1 MSCDRRSLDIG
12 FIHPDLGLGGAE
24 RVVVDAARY
33 LRSVGHRVTLFT
45 AHHDRDRC
53 FEETRDGSLD
63 IRVHGNFMPTHVGQH
78 LRAPCAIA
86 RLAYLTLA
94 MALSGRRFDVIFCDL
109 IAHTLPLLKCVS
121 RARILFYCHFP
132 DLPLAPRAHW
142 LSRLYRAPIDR
153 LEEAG
158 TGRADRVL
166 VNSRFTATIFRQTF
180 PRLCA
185 MPLEVLY
192 PGVDCA
198 RYELGDAG
206 AQAPDETVREV
217 LLLSVNRYEPTK
229 NLGLAVEAMALLRE
243 RLPAGVF
250 GSVRLVIAGA
260 YDDRRRGHRVTFR
273 DLDALIRQRE
283 LGDRVALLRSC
294 SEAERLALLAR
305 CRCVVYTPADEHF
318 GLGPLEAMAAGRAVV
333 AVASGGPLESVKHE
347 ETGLLCEPTPSAFA
361 DALARLVA
369 DPGAAERMG
378 LAGRRHVAAHFSVA
392 AFGARL
398 EAIVQDLAAAGD
410 RS

>member
-1 MSCDRRSLDIG
+1 M
-12 FIHPDLGLGGAE
+12 
-24 RVVVDAARY
+24 
-33 LRSVGHRVTLFT
+33 
-45 AHHDRDRC
+45 
-53 FEETRDGSLD
+53 
-63 IRVHGNFMPTHVGQH
+63 
-78 LRAPCAIA
+78 
-86 RLAYLTLA
+86 AYLTGA
-94 MALSGRRFDVIFCDL
+94 MALSRQRFDVIFCDL
-109 IAHTLPLLKCVS
+109 VAHTLPLLKRVS
-121 RARILFYCHFP
+121 RAKILFYCHFP
-132 DLPLAPRAHW
+132 DQRLAPRAHW

-153 LEEAG
+153 LEAAG

-198 RYELGDAG
+198 HYDPGRAG
-206 AQAPDETVREV
+206 AQARAESAREV
-217 LLLSVNRYEPTK
+217 LLLSVNRYEPKK
-229 NLGLAVEAMALLRE
+229 NLGLAVEAVALLRE
-243 RLPAGVF
+243 RLPADVF
-250 GSVRLVIAGA
+250 GSVRLVIAGD
-260 YDDRRRGHRVTFR
+260 YDDRRREHRDTFQ
-273 DLDALIRQRE
+273 DLKMHVRRRE
-283 LGDRVALLRSC
+283 LGDRADLRRSC

-318 GLGPLEAMAAGRAVV
+318 GLGAVEAMAAGRPVV
-333 AVASGGPLESVKHE
+333 AVASGGPLETVQHE
-347 ETGLLCEPTPSAFA
+347 QTGLLCEPTPPAFA

-378 LAGRRHVAAHFSVA
+378 RAGRLHVAAHFSVA